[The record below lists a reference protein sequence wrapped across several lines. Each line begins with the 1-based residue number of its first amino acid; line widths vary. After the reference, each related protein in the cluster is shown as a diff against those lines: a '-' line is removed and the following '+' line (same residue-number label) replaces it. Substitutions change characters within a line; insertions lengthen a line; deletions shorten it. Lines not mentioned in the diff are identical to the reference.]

1 MTKIT
6 EFLDKASSAYY
17 AGNPIISDAQFD
29 ALADSIGY
37 NKVGA
42 KQHDNVNKHVFQM
55 YSLEKHYEDEG
66 KKSPLAWYTKDKSI
80 SPKLDGASVEH
91 LYIDGKYVR
100 STTRGDGI
108 EGKDVT
114 EKFLLT
120 NLIPKEIPFLGVRQI
135 TGELAAPKN
144 IENARNYAA
153 GAMNLGSIDEFK
165 TRAVEFFAYGIQ
177 PNIGPWYDVD
187 MADLSKAGFNTVFDK
202 NIDQIYPTDG
212 VVHRINSNADFD
224 AAGYTAKHP
233 KGAYALKE
241 RQETHET
248 ELLEVEWNVAKTG
261 RVTPVAILAP
271 VKIEDA
277 VISRATLN
285 NPDFIRAL
293 DLQIGDRVAVRRAGA
308 IIPEIVHKV
317 E

>member
-66 KKSPLAWYTKDKSI
+66 KKSPLAWYTKDKAI

-144 IENARNYAA
+144 VENARNYAA
-153 GAMNLGSIDEFK
+153 GALNLGSVDEFK

-177 PNIGPWYDVD
+177 PSIGPWYDVD

-241 RQETHET
+241 RAEAVETK
-248 ELLEVEWNVAKTG
+248 LLDVVWQVGKSG
-261 RVTPVAILAP
+261 KVTPVALLEP
-271 VKIEDA
+271 VKIGDA
-277 VISRATLN
+277 MVSRATLN
-285 NPDFIRAL
+285 NPAFIQAL
-293 DLQIGDRVAVRRAGA
+293 GLCIGDTVAVRRAGE
-308 IIPEIVHKV
+308 IIPEIVYKV
-317 E
+317 G

>member
-66 KKSPLAWYTKDKSI
+66 KKSPLAWYTKDKCASI
-80 SPKLDGASVEH
+80 KLDGASVEH
-91 LYIDGKYVR
+91 LYIDGKYLR

-114 EKFLLT
+114 DKFANT
-120 NLIPKEIPFLGVRQI
+120 NLIPKEIPFLGMRQI
-135 TGELAAPKN
+135 TGELVAPKH

-153 GAMNLGSIDEFK
+153 GALNLGSVEEFK

-187 MADLSKAGFNTVFDK
+187 MTYLSKAGFNTVFDK
-202 NIDQIYPTDG
+202 NIDKIYPSDG
-212 VVHRINSNADFD
+212 IVHRINNNDDFN

-241 RQETHET
+241 RTEAVETK
-248 ELLEVEWNVAKTG
+248 LLDVVWQTG
-261 RVTPVAILAP
+261 RSGKITPVAILEP
-271 VKIEDA
+271 VIIEDA
-277 VISRATLN
+277 KVSRATLN
-285 NPDFIRAL
+285 NPEFIRAL
-293 DLQIGDRVAVRRAGA
+293 DLYIGCTVGVRRAGA
-308 IIPEIVHKV
+308 VIPEIVYKV
-317 E
+317 G